1 MIGGE
6 TAVRLGSGELFKA
19 RGPAL
24 GSCVMMQGGYI
35 SHAALPCRPHPSLK
49 GADARAAVN
58 ERITMV
64 TSFRKRSAFGWRD
77 VSNLENIRSCSNWNE
92 LYAQWVTSRVS
103 ILEEKLGGFRR
114 LLEARRRDVEAEHGL
129 AGGLQ
134 RPVVSMQEFEA
145 LKRDM
150 EDHLERALQE
160 MLPYGHESDRFTPV
174 VPAEAGGEQYS
185 REKL

>member
-1 MIGGE
+1 
-6 TAVRLGSGELFKA
+6 
-19 RGPAL
+19 
-24 GSCVMMQGGYI
+24 
-35 SHAALPCRPHPSLK
+35 
-49 GADARAAVN
+49 
-58 ERITMV
+58 MV

-114 LLEARRRDVEAEHGL
+114 LLEARRRDVEAEFGL

-145 LKRDM
+145 LKRDV

-160 MLPYGHESDRFTPV
+160 MLPYGHDSDRFTPV
-174 VPAEAGGEQYS
+174 VPTKADEEQQAIAYS